1 MPSTQQKKLVSQP
14 TISLTEIVELQT
26 ENATL
31 KAKVEELTAE
41 NESLK
46 KQLHDLTD
54 PGKKADAAAF
64 RKARGYE

>member
-1 MPSTQQKKLVSQP
+1 MPTTKTKKPASQP

-31 KAKVEELTAE
+31 KAKVQELTAE

-46 KQLHDLTD
+46 KQLHDLAD
-54 PGKKADAAAF
+54 PAKQAGIKDF
-64 RKARGYE
+64 RKSMGYE